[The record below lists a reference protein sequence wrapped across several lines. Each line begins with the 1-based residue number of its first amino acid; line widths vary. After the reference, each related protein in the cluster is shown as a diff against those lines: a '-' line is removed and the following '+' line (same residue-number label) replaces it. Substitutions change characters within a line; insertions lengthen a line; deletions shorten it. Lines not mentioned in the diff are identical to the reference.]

1 VIRRNDHLTAI
12 RRRERAPSTTSK
24 APIAS
29 RSRPSADI
37 RSSPKPD
44 ADARPD
50 AGVWVWDPNEAFGA
64 PRRGRFGQQK
74 ICGRCLRTLAD
85 GYCGFAGYPTT
96 TNGAHSRGSASAS
109 DFAAS
114 VIASIALAECIAL
127 ISRAE
132 MKSCSSDPCRWRRCL
147 VRLIPV
153 ALCALHAKHPF
164 FPRGEL
170 FLNFLNPNARAPH
183 RFHVNVTRRDFRS
196 DLPT

>member
-1 VIRRNDHLTAI
+1 VLRCNCNDRGGYKSSDCEPIPTVGRYPQLPETGRRC
-12 RRRERAPSTTSK
+12 
-24 APIAS
+24 
-29 RSRPSADI
+29 SA
-37 RSSPKPD
+37 RC
-44 ADARPD
+44 
-50 AGVWVWDPNEAFGA
+50 
-64 PRRGRFGQQK
+64 RGRGTGPKRSIWGSPAGSIGQQK

-132 MKSCSSDPCRWRRCL
+132 MKSCSSGPCRWRRFL

-170 FLNFLNPNARAPH
+170 FLNFLSPNARAPH